1 MRVEEYPDWVRKVIV
16 LTRRLLLPTAAGIG
30 LLLACGCTNPISAQ
44 KVSFSRA
51 FAEANVS
58 ALSGETYSSETRLVL
73 RRFDLEGKFVS
84 DPAGTLQELHR
95 RACTDE
101 RRDLLFALAELSYL
115 HGHKLYRTR
124 MLKPW
129 EPKPAQ
135 DYFLCSAIYAYHY
148 LFGGPEEFG
157 SGFDPQFRPA
167 CDLYNRALA
176 RAFVPDGDTNG
187 VVKLG
192 SQTRNLPPGRIKVEF
207 GQAAFPWSLEEFD
220 QFLAA

>member
-1 MRVEEYPDWVRKVIV
+1 MRVDEYPNRGMKVFA
-16 LTRRLLLPTAAGIG
+16 LTRRLLLPTATAMG
-30 LLLACGCTNPISAQ
+30 LLLAGGCANPISAQ

-51 FAEANVS
+51 FTEANVS
-58 ALSGETYSSETRLVL
+58 ALSGNTYSSETRLVL
-73 RRFDLEGKFVS
+73 RRFDLEDKFAS

-101 RRDLLFALAELSYL
+101 RRDLLFALAELSYF
-115 HGHKLYRTR
+115 HGQKLDRTR

-157 SGFDPQFRPA
+157 AGFDPQFRPA
-167 CDLYNRALA
+167 CDLYNRAL
-176 RAFVPDGDTNG
+176 
-187 VVKLG
+187 
-192 SQTRNLPPGRIKVEF
+192 
-207 GQAAFPWSLEEFD
+207 
-220 QFLAA
+220 